1 MIKKICSGCG
11 KIIERKYSLCPECA
25 VRMTSKRN
33 KEYNAVLRNPEHD
46 AVYRDTRWTKV
57 KPVVHL
63 RDNGLCRQCFDGKIY
78 KASQLVHHIVEPEE
92 DLSLAYEPSNL
103 ISLCESCHQKI
114 HSEYRAGRKRPAQ
127 DRLRSMIKKP
137 MIV

>member
-1 MIKKICSGCG
+1 
-11 KIIERKYSLCPECA
+11 
-25 VRMTSKRN
+25 MTSKRN

-46 AVYRDTRWTKV
+46 AVYRDSRWNKV
-57 KPVVHL
+57 KPIVHR
-63 RDNGLCRQCFDGKIY
+63 RDNGLCRQCFELQKY
-78 KASQLVHHIVEPEE
+78 QASQLVHHIVEPED

-114 HSEYRAGRKRPAQ
+114 HKEYRAGRKAQ
-127 DRLRSMIKKP
+127 AQGRLKSILKKP